1 MSEEVKKWFDDFINN
16 IVQKIRAG
24 KELNA
29 LETQV
34 ITNYASNLVLYEY
47 LERRLGEL
55 ERNLRDEIRKTR
67 EELLG
72 NDEKIKQEL
81 LANEEK
87 NKQELMTHVDKV
99 KQELLANDEKIKHEL
114 LASDERIKQE
124 LLTHVD
130 KVKQELLAN
139 DERIKQE
146 LLANDEKIKQE
157 LLAHVEKVK
166 QELLANDER
175 IKQELMNHVEKV
187 KQELLANDEKVKQ
200 ELKDEIQGVK
210 TDLENKIKEVDRK
223 VEATRSDLGL
233 VAEEVYVKNFVDY
246 LQSNG
251 ERVIS
256 IYRHY
261 ETSLGEIDAVIET
274 SAKVYA
280 VEVKLRAEVSDVD
293 ELLSK
298 AKVLKEELGREV
310 YPVLTG
316 SKINKTVRGYAKGFG
331 VLVI

>member
-34 ITNYASNLVLYEY
+34 ITNYASNQVLYEY

-67 EELLG
+67 EELLV
-72 NDEKIKQEL
+72 NDEK
-81 LANEEK
+81 
-87 NKQELMTHVDKV
+87 V
-99 KQELLANDEKIKHEL
+99 KQEL

-124 LLTHVD
+124 LLANDERIKQELMTHVE
-130 KVKQELLAN
+130 KVKQDLLAN

-157 LLAHVEKVK
+157 LLAHV
-166 QELLANDER
+166 D
-175 IKQELMNHVEKV
+175 KV

-210 TDLENKIKEVDRK
+210 ADLENKIKEVDRK

-251 ERVIS
+251 EKVIS
-256 IYRHY
+256 VYRHY

-274 SAKVYA
+274 SAKAYA
-280 VEVKLRAEVSDVD
+280 VEVKLRAEASDVD
-293 ELLSK
+293 DLLSK

-310 YPVLTG
+310 FPVLTG
-316 SKINKTVRGYAKGFG
+316 SKINKTVRGYAKGLG
-331 VLVI
+331 ILVI

>member
-72 NDEKIKQEL
+72 NDEKVKQEL

-87 NKQELMTHVDKV
+87 NKLELMTHVDKV

-114 LASDERIKQE
+114 LANDERIKQE
-124 LLTHVD
+124 LLTHID

-146 LLANDEKIKQE
+146 LLAHVDKVKQELLANDEKVKQELLTNDEKIKQE

-175 IKQELMNHVEKV
+175 I
-187 KQELLANDEKVKQ
+187 KQ

-293 ELLSK
+293 DLLSK
-298 AKVLKEELGREV
+298 AKVLKEELGKEV

>member
-34 ITNYASNLVLYEY
+34 ITNYASNQVLYEY
-47 LERRLGEL
+47 LERRLSEL

-67 EELLG
+67 EDLLV
-72 NDEKIKQEL
+72 NDEK
-81 LANEEK
+81 
-87 NKQELMTHVDKV
+87 V
-99 KQELLANDEKIKHEL
+99 KQEL

-124 LLTHVD
+124 LLANDERIKQELITHVD

-157 LLAHVEKVK
+157 LLTHVDKVK
-166 QELLANDER
+166 QELLAND
-175 IKQELMNHVEKV
+175 
-187 KQELLANDEKVKQ
+187 DKVKQ
-200 ELKDEIQGVK
+200 ELKDEIQRVK
-210 TDLENKIKEVDRK
+210 TDLETKIKEVDRK

-251 ERVIS
+251 EKVIS
-256 IYRHY
+256 VYRHY

-280 VEVKLRAEVSDVD
+280 VEIKLRAEVSDVD
-293 ELLSK
+293 DLLNK
-298 AKVLKEELGREV
+298 TKVLKEELGREV

-316 SKINKTVRGYAKGFG
+316 SKINKTVRGYAKGLG

>member
-34 ITNYASNLVLYEY
+34 ITNYASNQVLYEY

-67 EELLG
+67 EELLA
-72 NDEKIKQEL
+72 NDE
-81 LANEEK
+81 
-87 NKQELMTHVDKV
+87 KV
-99 KQELLANDEKIKHEL
+99 KQELLA
-114 LASDERIKQE
+114 SDER
-124 LLTHVD
+124 
-130 KVKQELLAN
+130 
-139 DERIKQE
+139 
-146 LLANDEKIKQE
+146 IKQE

-166 QELLANDER
+166 QELLANDEK
-175 IKQELMNHVEKV
+175 IKQELLAHVDKV
-187 KQELLANDEKVKQ
+187 KEELLVNDERIKQELLANDEKVKQ
-200 ELKDEIQGVK
+200 ELKDEIQRVK
-210 TDLENKIKEVDRK
+210 TDLETKIKEVDRK

-251 ERVIS
+251 EKVIS
-256 IYRHY
+256 VYRHY

-280 VEVKLRAEVSDVD
+280 VEIKLRAEVSDVD
-293 ELLSK
+293 DLL
-298 AKVLKEELGREV
+298 
-310 YPVLTG
+310 
-316 SKINKTVRGYAKGFG
+316 
-331 VLVI
+331 

>member
-34 ITNYASNLVLYEY
+34 ITNYASNQVLYEY

-67 EELLG
+67 EELLA
-72 NDEKIKQEL
+72 NDE
-81 LANEEK
+81 
-87 NKQELMTHVDKV
+87 KV
-99 KQELLANDEKIKHEL
+99 KQELLA
-114 LASDERIKQE
+114 
-124 LLTHVD
+124 HVD

-139 DERIKQE
+139 DERM
-146 LLANDEKIKQE
+146 
-157 LLAHVEKVK
+157 
-166 QELLANDER
+166 
-175 IKQELMNHVEKV
+175 KQELMNHVEKV
-187 KQELLANDEKVKQ
+187 KQELLANDERMKQELLANDEKIKQELLAHVDKVKQ
-200 ELKDEIQGVK
+200 ELLANDEKVKHELKDEIQRVK
-210 TDLENKIKEVDRK
+210 TDLETKIKEVDRK

-233 VAEEVYVKNFVDY
+233 VAEEVYIKNFVDY

-251 ERVIS
+251 EKVIS
-256 IYRHY
+256 VYRHY

-280 VEVKLRAEVSDVD
+280 VEIKLRAEVSDVD
-293 ELLSK
+293 DLLNKTK
-298 AKVLKEELGREV
+298 ALKEELGREV

-316 SKINKTVRGYAKGFG
+316 SKINKTVRGYAKGLG
-331 VLVI
+331 ILVI

>member
-34 ITNYASNLVLYEY
+34 ITNYASNQVLYEY

-67 EELLG
+67 EELL
-72 NDEKIKQEL
+72 
-81 LANEEK
+81 
-87 NKQELMTHVDKV
+87 
-99 KQELLANDEKIKHEL
+99 ANDEK
-114 LASDERIKQE
+114 
-124 LLTHVD
+124 V
-130 KVKQELLAN
+130 
-139 DERIKQE
+139 
-146 LLANDEKIKQE
+146 KQE

-175 IKQELMNHVEKV
+175 IKQELLANDEKIR
-187 KQELLANDEKVKQ
+187 QELLAHVEKVKQ
-200 ELKDEIQGVK
+200 ELKDEIQRVK
-210 TDLENKIKEVDRK
+210 TDLETKIKEVDRK
-223 VEATRSDLGL
+223 VDATRSDLGL

-251 ERVIS
+251 EKVIS
-256 IYRHY
+256 VYRHY

-274 SAKVYA
+274 SARVYA
-280 VEVKLRAEVSDVD
+280 VEIKLRAEVSDVD
-293 ELLSK
+293 DLLNKTK
-298 AKVLKEELGREV
+298 ALKEELGREV

-316 SKINKTVRGYAKGFG
+316 SRINKTVRGYAKGLG
-331 VLVI
+331 ILVI

>member
-34 ITNYASNLVLYEY
+34 ITNYASNQVLYEY

-67 EELLG
+67 EELLV
-72 NDEKIKQEL
+72 NDEK
-81 LANEEK
+81 
-87 NKQELMTHVDKV
+87 V
-99 KQELLANDEKIKHEL
+99 KQEL

-124 LLTHVD
+124 LLANDERIKQELMTHVE
-130 KVKQELLAN
+130 KVKQDLLAN

-157 LLAHVEKVK
+157 LLAHV
-166 QELLANDER
+166 D
-175 IKQELMNHVEKV
+175 KV

-233 VAEEVYVKNFVDY
+233 VAEEVYIKNFVDY

-251 ERVIS
+251 EKVIS
-256 IYRHY
+256 VYRHY

-274 SAKVYA
+274 SAKAYA
-280 VEVKLRAEVSDVD
+280 VEVKLRAEASDVD
-293 ELLSK
+293 DLLSK

-310 YPVLTG
+310 FPVLTG
-316 SKINKTVRGYAKGFG
+316 SKINKTVRGYAKGLG
-331 VLVI
+331 ILVI

>member
-34 ITNYASNLVLYEY
+34 ITNYASNQVLYEY
-47 LERRLGEL
+47 LERRLGDL

-67 EELLG
+67 EELLV
-72 NDEKIKQEL
+72 NDERIKQ
-81 LANEEK
+81 
-87 NKQELMTHVDKV
+87 
-99 KQELLANDEKIKHEL
+99 EL
-114 LASDERIKQE
+114 LASDERI
-124 LLTHVD
+124 
-130 KVKQELLAN
+130 KQELLAN

-175 IKQELMNHVEKV
+175 IKQELMTHVEKVKQELLANDEKIKQELLAHVEKV

-200 ELKDEIQGVK
+200 ELKDEIQRVK
-210 TDLENKIKEVDRK
+210 TDLETKIKEVDRK

-251 ERVIS
+251 EKVIS
-256 IYRHY
+256 VYRHY

-280 VEVKLRAEVSDVD
+280 VEIKLRAEVSDVD
-293 ELLSK
+293 DLLNK
-298 AKVLKEELGREV
+298 TKVLKEELGREV

-316 SKINKTVRGYAKGFG
+316 SKINKTVRGYAKGLG

>member
-1 MSEEVKKWFDDFINN
+1 MSEEVKKWFDEFINN

-34 ITNYASNLVLYEY
+34 ITNYASNQVLYEY

-67 EELLG
+67 EELLV
-72 NDEKIKQEL
+72 NDE
-81 LANEEK
+81 
-87 NKQELMTHVDKV
+87 
-99 KQELLANDEKIKHEL
+99 
-114 LASDERIKQE
+114 
-124 LLTHVD
+124 

-175 IKQELMNHVEKV
+175 IKQEL
-187 KQELLANDEKVKQ
+187 
-200 ELKDEIQGVK
+200 KDEIQRVK

-251 ERVIS
+251 EKVIS

>member
-34 ITNYASNLVLYEY
+34 ITNYASNQVLYEY
-47 LERRLGEL
+47 LERRLSEL

-67 EELLG
+67 EELLV
-72 NDEKIKQEL
+72 NDEKVKQELLASDERIKQEL
-81 LANEEK
+81 LANDERI
-87 NKQELMTHVDKV
+87 KQELLAHVDKV
-99 KQELLANDEKIKHEL
+99 KQELLANDEKV
-114 LASDERIKQE
+114 KQE
-124 LLTHVD
+124 LMAHVE

-157 LLAHVEKVK
+157 LLAHV
-166 QELLANDER
+166 D
-175 IKQELMNHVEKV
+175 KV

-200 ELKDEIQGVK
+200 ELKDEIQRVK
-210 TDLENKIKEVDRK
+210 TDLETKIKEVDKK

-233 VAEEVYVKNFVDY
+233 LAEEVYVKNFVDY

-251 ERVIS
+251 EKVIS
-256 IYRHY
+256 VYRHY

-280 VEVKLRAEVSDVD
+280 VEIKLRAEVSDVD
-293 ELLSK
+293 DLLSK
-298 AKVLKEELGREV
+298 TKVLKEELGREV

-316 SKINKTVRGYAKGFG
+316 SRINKTVRGYAKGLG
-331 VLVI
+331 ILVI

>member
-34 ITNYASNLVLYEY
+34 ITNYASNQVLYEY

-67 EELLG
+67 EELLA
-72 NDEKIKQEL
+72 NDEKVKQEL
-81 LANEEK
+81 LA
-87 NKQELMTHVDKV
+87 HVDKV
-99 KQELLANDEKIKHEL
+99 KQELLANDEK
-114 LASDERIKQE
+114 
-124 LLTHVD
+124 
-130 KVKQELLAN
+130 
-139 DERIKQE
+139 
-146 LLANDEKIKQE
+146 
-157 LLAHVEKVK
+157 
-166 QELLANDER
+166 

-187 KQELLANDEKVKQ
+187 KQELLANDERMKQELLANDEKIRQELLAHVEKVKQ
-200 ELKDEIQGVK
+200 ELKDEIQRVK
-210 TDLENKIKEVDRK
+210 TDLETKIKEVDRK

-251 ERVIS
+251 EKVIS
-256 IYRHY
+256 VYRHY

-280 VEVKLRAEVSDVD
+280 VEIKLRAEVSDVD
-293 ELLSK
+293 DLLNKTK
-298 AKVLKEELGREV
+298 ALKEELGREV

-316 SKINKTVRGYAKGFG
+316 SKINKTVRGYAKGLG
-331 VLVI
+331 ILVI

>member
-34 ITNYASNLVLYEY
+34 ITNYASNQVLYEY

-67 EELLG
+67 EELLV
-72 NDEKIKQEL
+72 NDEK
-81 LANEEK
+81 
-87 NKQELMTHVDKV
+87 V
-99 KQELLANDEKIKHEL
+99 KQEL

-124 LLTHVD
+124 LMTHVE
-130 KVKQELLAN
+130 KVKQDLLAN

-157 LLAHVEKVK
+157 LLAHV
-166 QELLANDER
+166 D
-175 IKQELMNHVEKV
+175 KV

-251 ERVIS
+251 EKVIS
-256 IYRHY
+256 VYRHY

-280 VEVKLRAEVSDVD
+280 VEVKLRAEASDVD
-293 ELLSK
+293 DLLSK

-310 YPVLTG
+310 FPVLTG
-316 SKINKTVRGYAKGFG
+316 SKINKTVRGYAKGLG
-331 VLVI
+331 ILVI

>member
-34 ITNYASNLVLYEY
+34 ITNYASNQVLYEY

-55 ERNLRDEIRKTR
+55 ERNLRNEIRKTR
-67 EELLG
+67 EELLA
-72 NDEKIKQEL
+72 NDEKV
-81 LANEEK
+81 
-87 NKQELMTHVDKV
+87 KQELMAHVDKV
-99 KQELLANDEKIKHEL
+99 KQELLANDEKIK
-114 LASDERIKQE
+114 QE
-124 LLTHVD
+124 LMAHVE

-139 DERIKQE
+139 DERMKQE

-157 LLAHVEKVK
+157 LLAHV
-166 QELLANDER
+166 D
-175 IKQELMNHVEKV
+175 KV

-200 ELKDEIQGVK
+200 ELKDEIQRVK
-210 TDLENKIKEVDRK
+210 TDLETKIKEVDRK

-251 ERVIS
+251 EKVIS
-256 IYRHY
+256 VYRHY

-280 VEVKLRAEVSDVD
+280 VEIKLRAEVSDVAD
-293 ELLSK
+293 LLNKTK
-298 AKVLKEELGREV
+298 ALKEELGREV

-316 SKINKTVRGYAKGFG
+316 SRINKTVRGYAKGLG
-331 VLVI
+331 ILVI

>member
-34 ITNYASNLVLYEY
+34 ITNYASNQVLYEY

-67 EELLG
+67 EELLV
-72 NDEKIKQEL
+72 NDEK
-81 LANEEK
+81 
-87 NKQELMTHVDKV
+87 V
-99 KQELLANDEKIKHEL
+99 KQEL

-124 LLTHVD
+124 LLAHVD
-130 KVKQELLAN
+130 KVKEELLAN
-139 DERIKQE
+139 DERI
-146 LLANDEKIKQE
+146 
-157 LLAHVEKVK
+157 
-166 QELLANDER
+166 
-175 IKQELMNHVEKV
+175 

-200 ELKDEIQGVK
+200 ELKDEIQRVK
-210 TDLENKIKEVDRK
+210 TDLETKIKEVDRK

-293 ELLSK
+293 DLLNK
-298 AKVLKEELGREV
+298 TKVLKEELGKEV

-316 SKINKTVRGYAKGFG
+316 SKINKTVRGYAKGLG
-331 VLVI
+331 ILVI

>member
-34 ITNYASNLVLYEY
+34 ITNYASNQVLYEY

-67 EELLG
+67 EELLV
-72 NDEKIKQEL
+72 NDE
-81 LANEEK
+81 
-87 NKQELMTHVDKV
+87 KV
-99 KQELLANDEKIKHEL
+99 KQELLA
-114 LASDERIKQE
+114 SDER
-124 LLTHVD
+124 
-130 KVKQELLAN
+130 
-139 DERIKQE
+139 
-146 LLANDEKIKQE
+146 IKQE

-166 QELLANDER
+166 QELMANDEKIKQELMAHVEKVKQELLANDER
-175 IKQELMNHVEKV
+175 VKQELLAHDEKIKQELLAHIDKV
-187 KQELLANDEKVKQ
+187 KEELLVNDERIKQELLANDEKVKQ
-200 ELKDEIQGVK
+200 ELKDEIQRVK
-210 TDLENKIKEVDRK
+210 TDLETKIKEVDRK

-251 ERVIS
+251 EKVIS
-256 IYRHY
+256 VYRHY

-280 VEVKLRAEVSDVD
+280 VEIKLRAEVSDVD
-293 ELLSK
+293 DLLNKTK
-298 AKVLKEELGREV
+298 ALKEELGREV

-316 SKINKTVRGYAKGFG
+316 SKINKTVRGYAKGLG
-331 VLVI
+331 ILVI

>member
-34 ITNYASNLVLYEY
+34 ITNYASNQVLYEY

-67 EELLG
+67 EELL
-72 NDEKIKQEL
+72 
-81 LANEEK
+81 
-87 NKQELMTHVDKV
+87 
-99 KQELLANDEKIKHEL
+99 ANDEKVKQEL

-124 LLTHVD
+124 LLAHVD
-130 KVKQELLAN
+130 KVKE
-139 DERIKQE
+139 E
-146 LLANDEKIKQE
+146 LLANDEKVKQE
-157 LLAHVEKVK
+157 LMTHVEKVK
-166 QELLANDER
+166 QELLANNER
-175 IKQELMNHVEKV
+175 I

-200 ELKDEIQGVK
+200 ELKDEIQRVK
-210 TDLENKIKEVDRK
+210 IDLETKIKEVDRK

-251 ERVIS
+251 EKVIS
-256 IYRHY
+256 VYRHY
-261 ETSLGEIDAVIET
+261 ETSSGEIDAVIET

-280 VEVKLRAEVSDVD
+280 VEIKLRAEVSDVD
-293 ELLSK
+293 DLLNKTK
-298 AKVLKEELGREV
+298 ALKEELGREV

-316 SKINKTVRGYAKGFG
+316 SKINKTVRGYAKGLG
-331 VLVI
+331 ILVI

>member
-34 ITNYASNLVLYEY
+34 ITNYASNQVLYEY

-67 EELLG
+67 EELL
-72 NDEKIKQEL
+72 
-81 LANEEK
+81 
-87 NKQELMTHVDKV
+87 
-99 KQELLANDEKIKHEL
+99 ANDEKVKQEL

-124 LLTHVD
+124 LLAHVEKVKHELLAND
-130 KVKQELLAN
+130 EKIKQELMAHVEKVKQELLAN

-157 LLAHVEKVK
+157 LLAHV
-166 QELLANDER
+166 D
-175 IKQELMNHVEKV
+175 KV

-200 ELKDEIQGVK
+200 ELKDEIQRVK
-210 TDLENKIKEVDRK
+210 TDLETKIKEVDKK

-251 ERVIS
+251 EKVIS
-256 IYRHY
+256 VYRHY

-280 VEVKLRAEVSDVD
+280 VEIKLRAEVSDVD
-293 ELLSK
+293 DLLNKTK
-298 AKVLKEELGREV
+298 ALKEELGREV

-316 SKINKTVRGYAKGFG
+316 SKINKTVRGYAKGLG
-331 VLVI
+331 ILVI

>member
-34 ITNYASNLVLYEY
+34 ITNYASNQVLYEY

-67 EELLG
+67 EELL
-72 NDEKIKQEL
+72 
-81 LANEEK
+81 
-87 NKQELMTHVDKV
+87 
-99 KQELLANDEKIKHEL
+99 ANDEK
-114 LASDERIKQE
+114 
-124 LLTHVD
+124 V
-130 KVKQELLAN
+130 
-139 DERIKQE
+139 
-146 LLANDEKIKQE
+146 KQE

-166 QELLANDER
+166 QELLANDEKIR
-175 IKQELMNHVEKV
+175 
-187 KQELLANDEKVKQ
+187 QELLAHVEKVKQ
-200 ELKDEIQGVK
+200 ELKDEIQRVK
-210 TDLENKIKEVDRK
+210 TDLETKIKEVDRK
-223 VEATRSDLGL
+223 VDATRSDLGL

-251 ERVIS
+251 EKVIS
-256 IYRHY
+256 VYRHY

-280 VEVKLRAEVSDVD
+280 VEIKLRAEVSDVD
-293 ELLSK
+293 DLLNKTK
-298 AKVLKEELGREV
+298 ALKEELGREV

-316 SKINKTVRGYAKGFG
+316 SKINKTVRGYAKGLG
-331 VLVI
+331 ILVI

>member
-34 ITNYASNLVLYEY
+34 ITNYASNQVLYEY

-67 EELLG
+67 EELLA
-72 NDEKIKQEL
+72 NDEKVKQEL
-81 LANEEK
+81 LA
-87 NKQELMTHVDKV
+87 HVDKV
-99 KQELLANDEKIKHEL
+99 KQELLANDEKIK
-114 LASDERIKQE
+114 QE
-124 LLTHVD
+124 LMNHVE

-146 LLANDEKIKQE
+146 LLANDEKIRQE

-166 QELLANDER
+166 QEL
-175 IKQELMNHVEKV
+175 
-187 KQELLANDEKVKQ
+187 
-200 ELKDEIQGVK
+200 KDEIQRVK
-210 TDLENKIKEVDRK
+210 TDLETKIKEVDRK

-251 ERVIS
+251 EKVIS
-256 IYRHY
+256 VYRHY

-280 VEVKLRAEVSDVD
+280 VEIKLRAEVSDVD
-293 ELLSK
+293 DLLNKTK
-298 AKVLKEELGREV
+298 ALREELGREV

-316 SKINKTVRGYAKGFG
+316 SRINKTVRGYAKGLG
-331 VLVI
+331 ILVI

>member
-34 ITNYASNLVLYEY
+34 ITNYASNQVLYEY
-47 LERRLGEL
+47 LERRLSEL

-67 EELLG
+67 EELLV
-72 NDEKIKQEL
+72 NDERIKQ
-81 LANEEK
+81 
-87 NKQELMTHVDKV
+87 
-99 KQELLANDEKIKHEL
+99 EL
-114 LASDERIKQE
+114 LASDERI
-124 LLTHVD
+124 
-130 KVKQELLAN
+130 KQELLAN

-175 IKQELMNHVEKV
+175 IKQELMTHVEKVKQELLANDEKIKQELLAHVEKV

-200 ELKDEIQGVK
+200 ELKDEIQRVK
-210 TDLENKIKEVDRK
+210 TDLETKIKEVDRK

-251 ERVIS
+251 EKVIS
-256 IYRHY
+256 VYRHY

-280 VEVKLRAEVSDVD
+280 VEIKLRAEVSDVD
-293 ELLSK
+293 DLLNK
-298 AKVLKEELGREV
+298 TKVLKEELGREV

-316 SKINKTVRGYAKGFG
+316 SKINKTVRGYAKGLG

>member
-29 LETQV
+29 LETHV
-34 ITNYASNLVLYEY
+34 ITNYASNQVLYEY

-67 EELLG
+67 EDLLV
-72 NDEKIKQEL
+72 NDEKVKQEL
-81 LANEEK
+81 LASDERMKQELLASDERM
-87 NKQELMTHVDKV
+87 KQELMTHV
-99 KQELLANDEKIKHEL
+99 E
-114 LASDERIKQE
+114 
-124 LLTHVD
+124 

-157 LLAHVEKVK
+157 LLAHV
-166 QELLANDER
+166 D
-175 IKQELMNHVEKV
+175 KV

-251 ERVIS
+251 EKVIS
-256 IYRHY
+256 VYRHY

-280 VEVKLRAEVSDVD
+280 VEVKLRAEASDVD
-293 ELLSK
+293 DLLSK

-310 YPVLTG
+310 FPVLTG
-316 SKINKTVRGYAKGFG
+316 SKINKTVRGYAKGLG
-331 VLVI
+331 ILVI

>member
-1 MSEEVKKWFDDFINN
+1 
-16 IVQKIRAG
+16 
-24 KELNA
+24 
-29 LETQV
+29 
-34 ITNYASNLVLYEY
+34 VLYEY

-72 NDEKIKQEL
+72 NDEKIK
-81 LANEEK
+81 
-87 NKQELMTHVDKV
+87 H
-99 KQELLANDEKIKHEL
+99 
-114 LASDERIKQE
+114 
-124 LLTHVD
+124 
-130 KVKQELLAN
+130 ELLAN

-146 LLANDEKIKQE
+146 LLT
-157 LLAHVEKVK
+157 HVEKVK

-175 IKQELMNHVEKV
+175 IKQEL
-187 KQELLANDEKVKQ
+187 
-200 ELKDEIQGVK
+200 KDEIQRVK

-251 ERVIS
+251 EKVIS

-293 ELLSK
+293 DILSK

>member
-34 ITNYASNLVLYEY
+34 ITNYASNQVLYEY

-67 EELLG
+67 EELLA
-72 NDEKIKQEL
+72 NDE
-81 LANEEK
+81 
-87 NKQELMTHVDKV
+87 KV
-99 KQELLANDEKIKHEL
+99 KQELLA
-114 LASDERIKQE
+114 
-124 LLTHVD
+124 HVD

-146 LLANDEKIKQE
+146 LLANDEKIRQE

-166 QELLANDER
+166 QEL
-175 IKQELMNHVEKV
+175 
-187 KQELLANDEKVKQ
+187 
-200 ELKDEIQGVK
+200 KDEIQRVK
-210 TDLENKIKEVDRK
+210 TDLETKIKEVDRK
-223 VEATRSDLGL
+223 VDATRSDLGL

-251 ERVIS
+251 EKVIS
-256 IYRHY
+256 VYRHY

-274 SAKVYA
+274 SARVYA
-280 VEVKLRAEVSDVD
+280 VEIKLRAEVSDVD
-293 ELLSK
+293 DLLNKTK
-298 AKVLKEELGREV
+298 ALKEELGREV

-316 SKINKTVRGYAKGFG
+316 SRINKTVRGYAKGLG
-331 VLVI
+331 ILVI

>member
-34 ITNYASNLVLYEY
+34 ITNYASNQVLYEY

-72 NDEKIKQEL
+72 NDEKIK
-81 LANEEK
+81 
-87 NKQELMTHVDKV
+87 H
-99 KQELLANDEKIKHEL
+99 
-114 LASDERIKQE
+114 
-124 LLTHVD
+124 
-130 KVKQELLAN
+130 ELLAN

-146 LLANDEKIKQE
+146 LLT
-157 LLAHVEKVK
+157 HVEKVK

-175 IKQELMNHVEKV
+175 IKQEL
-187 KQELLANDEKVKQ
+187 
-200 ELKDEIQGVK
+200 KDEIQRVK

-293 ELLSK
+293 DLLNK
-298 AKVLKEELGREV
+298 TKVLKEELGREV

-316 SKINKTVRGYAKGFG
+316 SKINKTVRGYAKGLG

>member
-1 MSEEVKKWFDDFINN
+1 
-16 IVQKIRAG
+16 
-24 KELNA
+24 
-29 LETQV
+29 
-34 ITNYASNLVLYEY
+34 VLYEY

-67 EELLG
+67 EELLA
-72 NDEKIKQEL
+72 NDEKVKQEL
-81 LANEEK
+81 LA
-87 NKQELMTHVDKV
+87 HVDKV
-99 KQELLANDEKIKHEL
+99 KQELLANDEKIK
-114 LASDERIKQE
+114 QE
-124 LLTHVD
+124 LMNHVE

-146 LLANDEKIKQE
+146 LLANDEKIRQE

-166 QELLANDER
+166 QEL
-175 IKQELMNHVEKV
+175 
-187 KQELLANDEKVKQ
+187 
-200 ELKDEIQGVK
+200 KDEIQRVK
-210 TDLENKIKEVDRK
+210 TDLETKIKEVDRK

-251 ERVIS
+251 EKVIS
-256 IYRHY
+256 VYRHY

-280 VEVKLRAEVSDVD
+280 VEIKLRAEVSDVD
-293 ELLSK
+293 DLLNKTK
-298 AKVLKEELGREV
+298 ALREELGREV

-316 SKINKTVRGYAKGFG
+316 SRINKTVRGYAKGLG
-331 VLVI
+331 ILVI

>member
-34 ITNYASNLVLYEY
+34 ITNYASNQVLYEY

-72 NDEKIKQEL
+72 NDE
-81 LANEEK
+81 
-87 NKQELMTHVDKV
+87 
-99 KQELLANDEKIKHEL
+99 
-114 LASDERIKQE
+114 R
-124 LLTHVD
+124 
-130 KVKQELLAN
+130 VKQELLAN

-146 LLANDEKIKQE
+146 L
-157 LLAHVEKVK
+157 
-166 QELLANDER
+166 
-175 IKQELMNHVEKV
+175 
-187 KQELLANDEKVKQ
+187 
-200 ELKDEIQGVK
+200 KDEIQRVK

-293 ELLSK
+293 DLLSK

-310 YPVLTG
+310 FPVLTG

>member
-1 MSEEVKKWFDDFINN
+1 M
-16 IVQKIRAG
+16 
-24 KELNA
+24 
-29 LETQV
+29 
-34 ITNYASNLVLYEY
+34 
-47 LERRLGEL
+47 
-55 ERNLRDEIRKTR
+55 
-67 EELLG
+67 
-72 NDEKIKQEL
+72 
-81 LANEEK
+81 
-87 NKQELMTHVDKV
+87 HVEKV
-99 KQELLANDEKIKHEL
+99 KQELLANDE
-114 LASDERIKQE
+114 RIKQE
-124 LLTHVD
+124 LLAHID

-157 LLAHVEKVK
+157 LLMHVEKVK

-175 IKQELMNHVEKV
+175 IKQEL
-187 KQELLANDEKVKQ
+187 
-200 ELKDEIQGVK
+200 KDEIQRVK

-251 ERVIS
+251 EKVIS
-256 IYRHY
+256 VYRHY

-293 ELLSK
+293 DLLSK
-298 AKVLKEELGREV
+298 AKVLKEELGKEV

>member
-34 ITNYASNLVLYEY
+34 ITNYASNQVLYEY

-67 EELLG
+67 EELLV
-72 NDEKIKQEL
+72 NDEK
-81 LANEEK
+81 
-87 NKQELMTHVDKV
+87 V
-99 KQELLANDEKIKHEL
+99 KQEL
-114 LASDERIKQE
+114 LASDERI
-124 LLTHVD
+124 
-130 KVKQELLAN
+130 KQELLAN

-157 LLAHVEKVK
+157 LLAHV
-166 QELLANDER
+166 D
-175 IKQELMNHVEKV
+175 KV

-251 ERVIS
+251 EKVIS
-256 IYRHY
+256 VYRHY

-274 SAKVYA
+274 SAKAYA
-280 VEVKLRAEVSDVD
+280 VEVKLRAEASDVD
-293 ELLSK
+293 DLLSK

-310 YPVLTG
+310 FPVLTG
-316 SKINKTVRGYAKGFG
+316 SKINKTVRGYAKGLG
-331 VLVI
+331 ILVI

>member
-34 ITNYASNLVLYEY
+34 ITNYASNQVLYEY

-67 EELLG
+67 EELLA
-72 NDEKIKQEL
+72 NDEKVKQEL
-81 LANEEK
+81 LA
-87 NKQELMTHVDKV
+87 HVDKV
-99 KQELLANDEKIKHEL
+99 KQELLANDE
-114 LASDERIKQE
+114 RMKQE
-124 LLTHVD
+124 LMNHVE

-157 LLAHVEKVK
+157 LLAHV
-166 QELLANDER
+166 D
-175 IKQELMNHVEKV
+175 KV
-187 KQELLANDEKVKQ
+187 KQELLANDEKVKH
-200 ELKDEIQGVK
+200 ELKDEIQRVK
-210 TDLENKIKEVDRK
+210 TDLETKIKEVDRK

-251 ERVIS
+251 EKVIS
-256 IYRHY
+256 VYRHY

-280 VEVKLRAEVSDVD
+280 VEIKLRAEVSDVD
-293 ELLSK
+293 DLLNKTK
-298 AKVLKEELGREV
+298 ALKEELGREV

-316 SKINKTVRGYAKGFG
+316 SKINKTVRGYAKGLG
-331 VLVI
+331 ILVI

>member
-34 ITNYASNLVLYEY
+34 ITNYASNQVLYEY

-67 EELLG
+67 EELLA
-72 NDEKIKQEL
+72 NDEKVKQEL
-81 LANEEK
+81 LA
-87 NKQELMTHVDKV
+87 HVDKV
-99 KQELLANDEKIKHEL
+99 KQELLANDEK
-114 LASDERIKQE
+114 
-124 LLTHVD
+124 
-130 KVKQELLAN
+130 
-139 DERIKQE
+139 
-146 LLANDEKIKQE
+146 
-157 LLAHVEKVK
+157 
-166 QELLANDER
+166 

-187 KQELLANDEKVKQ
+187 KQELLANDERMKQELLANDEKIRQELLAHVEKVKQ
-200 ELKDEIQGVK
+200 ELKDEIQRVK
-210 TDLENKIKEVDRK
+210 TDLETKIKEVDRK

-251 ERVIS
+251 EKVIS
-256 IYRHY
+256 VYRHY

-280 VEVKLRAEVSDVD
+280 VEIKLRAEVSDVD
-293 ELLSK
+293 DLLNKTK
-298 AKVLKEELGREV
+298 ALKEELGREV

-316 SKINKTVRGYAKGFG
+316 SRINKTVRGYAKGLG
-331 VLVI
+331 ILVI

>member
-72 NDEKIKQEL
+72 NDEKIKHEL
-81 LANEEK
+81 LANDERI
-87 NKQELMTHVDKV
+87 KQELLMHVEKV
-99 KQELLANDEKIKHEL
+99 KQELLANDE
-114 LASDERIKQE
+114 RIKQE
-124 LLTHVD
+124 LLAHID

-157 LLAHVEKVK
+157 LLMHVEKVK

-175 IKQELMNHVEKV
+175 IKQEL
-187 KQELLANDEKVKQ
+187 
-200 ELKDEIQGVK
+200 KDEIQRVK
-210 TDLENKIKEVDRK
+210 TDLETKIKEVDRK

-251 ERVIS
+251 EKVIS
-256 IYRHY
+256 VYRHY

-280 VEVKLRAEVSDVD
+280 VEIKLRAEVSDVD
-293 ELLSK
+293 DLLNK
-298 AKVLKEELGREV
+298 TKVLKEELGREV

-316 SKINKTVRGYAKGFG
+316 SKINKTVRGYAKGSG